1 MTADGDMAPLGDA
14 FVTWLPALS
23 PRAGLLAWRKEAWCP
38 TSTLSPTGGRVR
50 SLLRDRRGPRDSS
63 RRRSRRCW
71 AAAGRP
77 AATQQRA
84 RARLTVRRA
93 GGSRS
98 DVGGRRPARLDR
110 CVGGYGGPLPRVTV
124 GYLPGLS
131 MRRIA
136 DLYPGEAKTDARDA
150 YVIADAGTEPAAHPS
165 PGRHRGAHH
174 RRARGPGRVR
184 RRPGHRAD
192 PADQP
197 AARRAAARAPGAGTV
212 VGQSVP
218 QPGRAAAAGRHG
230 TPASIAALGSARLRK
245 TIAAG
250 SPGSR
255 PGLQGRSSWPSPSRP
270 L

>member
-14 FVTWLPALS
+14 FVTWLPALR
-23 PRAGLLAWRKEAWCP
+23 PGLACWPGGRKP
-38 TSTLSPTGGRVR
+38 GVHIDSSPTGGRVR

-98 DVGGRRPARLDR
+98 GAGGRRPARLDR
-110 CVGGYGGPLPRVTV
+110 CVGGYGGPLPRDEV

-150 YVIADAGTEPAAHPS
+150 YVIADAGRTC
-165 PGRHRGAHH
+165 R
-174 RRARGPGRVR
+174 
-184 RRPGHRAD
+184 
-192 PADQP
+192 
-197 AARRAAARAPGAGTV
+197 
-212 VGQSVP
+212 
-218 QPGRAAAAGRHG
+218 
-230 TPASIAALGSARLRK
+230 TPFAGSAPRS
-245 TIAAG
+245 TPP
-250 SPGSR
+250 SSSR
-255 PGLQGRSSWPSPSRP
+255 SWPGTTPTWPPS
-270 L
+270 